1 MNSPSRNIP
10 IRTVIVAAIVVERF
24 APTTGSTPKKS
35 LNCLTPL
42 VAFRSR
48 PAEPGSAKG

>member
-24 APTTGSTPKKS
+24 APSDRIDSREQELELPHS
-35 LNCLTPL
+35 L
-42 VAFRSR
+42 S
-48 PAEPGSAKG
+48 

>member
-24 APTTGSTPKKS
+24 APSDRTP
-35 LNCLTPL
+35 
-42 VAFRSR
+42 SR
-48 PAEPGSAKG
+48 A